1 MQVNGVLVK
10 GLHQVWEWRPFTRA
24 KILLISLC
32 LIASTS
38 LLFGVVLDVPYD
50 GRLNMALAA
59 LLFTCMPFVRG
70 PQSQSLVANIL
81 IGSSLVTIFAIA
93 WQSGGIHSIA
103 LMWPTAIS
111 LLALLLIGLRGTVI
125 WFVVTLIFFVGM
137 HFASTQGWTSA
148 SNAHVLDRH
157 VWGVLTASLLA
168 VLMMVGVRMHDHL
181 HSLQLREVEASNLAL
196 EKTHEA
202 LIRIQN
208 LRDEFVASVGHEL
221 RTPMNAILGFNG
233 VLRTQIGPDSPML
246 ANVDHVRD
254 ATHHLLN
261 LVNDILEFSQLQSGH
276 MRLHLRH
283 CDMRQLMETVVN
295 PWYPAASEKGLQLIV
310 HPQADTPQRVLL
322 DDKKFKKMVD
332 ILLGNAI
339 KFTSAGQ
346 VTLMWGQA
354 DGQFELSVTDTGQG
368 IHPEM
373 QARIFNR
380 FERSDGVGHQK
391 LGGTGLGLAICEG
404 LVKLHGGSILVRSQE
419 GKGSTFVMRLPLVH
433 EPLNELVWR
442 PETESPTLPGDAV
455 FRLLLVD
462 DNPINLMVV
471 EMQLLKV
478 WPKINLVSCLSAS
491 AALQALQN
499 EVFDVALVDMVM
511 PEVDGLELTRRIRAH
526 ANARLARIPII
537 AFTANVESH
546 ERWRCLQAGM
556 NDVLTKPLDE
566 KRMQSVISAVLR
578 ANDPGRWA

>member
-1 MQVNGVLVK
+1 MQFYRVCINGLSRF
-10 GLHQVWEWRPFTRA
+10 WRLPFTRA
-24 KILLISLC
+24 KMLMISLV

-38 LLFGVVLDVPYD
+38 MLFGWVLDVPYD
-50 GRLNMALAA
+50 GSLNIALGL
-59 LLFTCMPFVRG
+59 LLFACMPFVRG
-70 PQSQSLVANIL
+70 PISQSVVANIL
-81 IGSSLVTIFAIA
+81 ISSSLVTIFAIA

-103 LMWPTAIS
+103 LMWPAAIS
-111 LLALLLIGLRGTVI
+111 LLALLLIGLRGTVF
-125 WFVVTLIFFVGM
+125 WFVITLLCLGCTY
-137 HFASTQGWTSA
+137 FASINGWTSE

-157 VWGVLTASLLA
+157 FWGVMTASVLA

-181 HSLQLREVEASNLAL
+181 HSLQVREVEASTLAL
-196 EKTHEA
+196 EKTNEA

-233 VLRTQIGPDSPML
+233 VLRSQIGSQSPMV
-246 ANVDHVRD
+246 ANVDHIRD

-283 CDMRQLMETVVN
+283 CEMRQLMETVVS
-295 PWYPAASEKGLQLIV
+295 PWHQVATGKGLILSMQQ
-310 HPQADTPQRVLL
+310 QADAPQRVLL

-332 ILLGNAI
+332 ILLDNAI
-339 KFTSAGQ
+339 KFTSVGR
-346 VTLMWGQA
+346 VTLIWGQQ
-354 DGQFELSVTDTGQG
+354 GEQFELSVSDTGHG
-368 IHPEM
+368 IEPEL

-380 FERSDGVGHQK
+380 FERADLVGNQK

-404 LVKLHGGSILVRSQE
+404 LVKLHGGCLSVRSQE
-419 GKGSTFVMRLPLVH
+419 GEGSTFVMHLPLVND
-433 EPLNELVWR
+433 PLAALEWK
-442 PETESPTLPGDAV
+442 PETEFSTLPGDSV

-471 EMQLLKV
+471 EMQLSKV
-478 WPKINLVSCLSAS
+478 WPKIDMVSCQSAS
-491 AALQALQN
+491 VAWQALQSGQ
-499 EVFDVALVDMVM
+499 FDLALVDMVM
-511 PEVDGLELTRRIRAH
+511 PEIDGLELTRRIRAH
-526 ANARLARIPII
+526 SDAMVARLPVI

-566 KRMQSVISAVLR
+566 KRMLSVISGILR
-578 ANDPGRWA
+578 ANHPGRWA

>member
-1 MQVNGVLVK
+1 MQVNGLFVK
-10 GLHQVWEWRPFTRA
+10 DLRRVWERPFTRA

-38 LLFGVVLDVPYD
+38 LLFGLVLDVPYD
-50 GRLNMALAA
+50 GRLNIALAA
-59 LLFTCMPFVRG
+59 LLYACMPFVRG
-70 PQSQSLVANIL
+70 PLSQSLVANIL
-81 IGSSLVTIFAIA
+81 ISSSLLTIFAIA

-125 WFVVTLIFFVGM
+125 WFVITLIFFGGM
-137 HFASTQGWTSA
+137 YFASIQGWTSV

-157 VWGVLTASLLA
+157 VWGVLTASFLA

-233 VLRTQIGPDSPML
+233 VLRTQIGPHSPML

-283 CDMRQLMETVVN
+283 CEMRQLIDMVVS
-295 PWYPAASEKGLQLIV
+295 PWYQVASEKGLQLTV
-310 HPQADTPQRVLL
+310 HQQADGPQRVLL

-346 VTLMWGQA
+346 VTLIWGQA
-354 DGQFELSVTDTGQG
+354 DAQFELSVADTGHG
-368 IHPEM
+368 IDPEM

-380 FERSDGVGHQK
+380 FERSDLVGNQK

-404 LVKLHGGSILVRSQE
+404 LVKLHGGSIHVRSQE
-419 GKGSTFVMRLPLVH
+419 GKGSTFVMRLPLVN
-433 EPLNELVWR
+433 EPLTDLVWR
-442 PETESPTLPGDAV
+442 PEIELPALPGDAV

-471 EMQLLKV
+471 EMQLSKV
-478 WPKINLVSCLSAS
+478 WPKISMVSCLSAS
-491 AALQALQN
+491 AALQELQSGP
-499 EVFDVALVDMVM
+499 FDVALVDMIM
-511 PEVDGLELTRRIRAH
+511 PDVDGLELTRRIRAH
-526 ANARLARIPII
+526 ASETIAHLPVI

-566 KRMQSVISAVLR
+566 KRMQLVISAVLR
-578 ANDPGRWA
+578 ANDPGRWP